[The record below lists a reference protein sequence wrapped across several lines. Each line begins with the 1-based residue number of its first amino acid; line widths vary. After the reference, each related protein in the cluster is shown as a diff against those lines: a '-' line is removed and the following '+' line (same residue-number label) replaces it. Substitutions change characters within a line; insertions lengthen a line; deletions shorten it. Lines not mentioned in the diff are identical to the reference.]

1 MTYVMSDIHGDFDRY
16 MKMLEE
22 INLDEDK
29 DTLYILGDVIDFG
42 ESGMKILM
50 DMSSRPN
57 VYPVIGEHEYTAL
70 PLLRRL
76 ADGVSESAVA
86 KLGEKALAA
95 FANWGKNGGQATVR
109 EFFAL
114 SPDDREWIVDYLG
127 EFAPYE
133 EVEVGGKSFVLVH
146 AGLKNFAADRP
157 LDDYGIDE
165 LIDESPDFER
175 IYFPDRILVTGHK
188 PTVEINPA
196 YKGKIFSLNRHI
208 DLDCGAAYGLPL
220 GCLCLD
226 DMREFY
232 VD

>member
-22 INLDEDK
+22 INLDEDN

-42 ESGMKILM
+42 EGGMKILM
-50 DMSSRPN
+50 DMSARPN
-57 VYPVIGEHEYTAL
+57 VYPVIGEHEYAAL

-76 ADGVSESAVA
+76 AGGVSESEVA
-86 KLGEKALAA
+86 LLGEKALAA
-95 FANWGKNGGQATVR
+95 LAAWGKNGGQPTLR

-114 SPDDREWIVDYLG
+114 SPEDREWIVDYIG

-133 EVEVGGKSFVLVH
+133 EVEVNGRSFVLVH
-146 AGLKNFAADRP
+146 AGLKNFAAERP
-157 LDDYGIDE
+157 LDDYDIDE
-165 LIDESPDFER
+165 LIEESPDFGR
-175 IYFPDRILVTGHK
+175 IYFQRKTLVTGHK
-188 PTVEINPA
+188 PTVEINPS
-196 YKGKIFSLNRHI
+196 YKGKIFNLNGHI

-220 GCLCLD
+220 GCLRLD

-232 VD
+232 VE

>member
-95 FANWGKNGGQATVR
+95 FANWAKTAGRQPCANFSPSPPTTANG
-109 EFFAL
+109 L
-114 SPDDREWIVDYLG
+114 STISANL
-127 EFAPYE
+127 
-133 EVEVGGKSFVLVH
+133 
-146 AGLKNFAADRP
+146 RP
-157 LDDYGIDE
+157 MRR
-165 LIDESPDFER
+165 SR
-175 IYFPDRILVTGHK
+175 STGSRLSSS
-188 PTVEINPA
+188 T
-196 YKGKIFSLNRHI
+196 R
-208 DLDCGAAYGLPL
+208 D
-220 GCLCLD
+220 
-226 DMREFY
+226 
-232 VD
+232 